1 MNIINKK
8 GDNLAQLYGKPLDT
22 ENGLAEMYPLIWKY
36 SVLGINCQEENYDN
50 QNKPTYAWKHTNCS
64 LIEKRQYHR

>member
-50 QNKPTYAWKHTNCS
+50 QNKPTYA
-64 LIEKRQYHR
+64 